1 MTLLAALTLG
11 GARGADAL
19 ADRWQEGAAAAVTV
33 QIPEGDPERME
44 RALTALRAMPEVAEA
59 RAMDRARLDALLRPW
74 LGEAPAIPVPGV
86 IELRLSDISADPVLL
101 GDRLARAVPGAA
113 VEAHGLWVQRLAML
127 ARSLQ
132 AVALSVLALV
142 AAVSAAVVAVATRA
156 GLAARRD
163 AIEVLHALGATDSDI
178 AGRFARRL
186 GTLAAAGALLGTA
199 VSLPVLG
206 LLAELS
212 APWTG
217 TGGASG
223 NWLGAMAEAAERLPW
238 GDLLALPPLSF
249 LVGWATAQA
258 TVRAWLRRLP

>member
-1 MTLLAALTLG
+1 
-11 GARGADAL
+11 
-19 ADRWQEGAAAAVTV
+19 
-33 QIPEGDPERME
+33 
-44 RALTALRAMPEVAEA
+44 
-59 RAMDRARLDALLRPW
+59 
-74 LGEAPAIPVPGV
+74 
-86 IELRLSDISADPVLL
+86 
-101 GDRLARAVPGAA
+101 
-113 VEAHGLWVQRLAML
+113 ML